1 MSGAAVW
8 HAVLRVR
15 AWALAP
21 FAEVEEHKVL
31 SADGVAARAAAS
43 PQRRVDSPLTPCPH
57 RTHIMEPSSV
67 DEEAKEAPGAASS
80 KAEKRLSF
88 RQRMSF
94 RANFTQGWSERVS
107 GVIVARP
114 RAILACMFA
123 VAVLVI
129 VGLAGVGVEVS
140 VQTQ

>member
-1 MSGAAVW
+1 
-8 HAVLRVR
+8 
-15 AWALAP
+15 
-21 FAEVEEHKVL
+21 
-31 SADGVAARAAAS
+31 
-43 PQRRVDSPLTPCPH
+43 
-57 RTHIMEPSSV
+57 MEPASV
-67 DEEAKEAPGAASS
+67 DEEAKEAPSLPQ
-80 KAEKRLSF
+80 KVEKRLSY

-94 RANFTQGWSERVS
+94 RANFTEGWSERVS

>member
-1 MSGAAVW
+1 
-8 HAVLRVR
+8 
-15 AWALAP
+15 
-21 FAEVEEHKVL
+21 
-31 SADGVAARAAAS
+31 
-43 PQRRVDSPLTPCPH
+43 
-57 RTHIMEPSSV
+57 MEPSSV